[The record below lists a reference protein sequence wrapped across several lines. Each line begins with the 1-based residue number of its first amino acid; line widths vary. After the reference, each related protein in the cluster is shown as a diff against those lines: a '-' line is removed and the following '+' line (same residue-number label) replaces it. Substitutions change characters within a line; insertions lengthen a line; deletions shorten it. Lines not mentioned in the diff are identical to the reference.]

1 MAVPARAIPLCR
13 AGGVALAPR
22 RPVAHHRAK
31 PLQSE
36 VMRLNPE
43 LTAYIFVT
51 LLVLWSAAHR
61 YAPDAPRSGEAQ
73 KQVTR
78 EAPGGLVGCT
88 TGHVYDGDT
97 VELIC
102 GNRRDRARLVG
113 YDAPETHE
121 PGCAAEATLG
131 ARATD
136 RLRGLLRAA
145 TPAMTDLGTDKYGR
159 RLIRLRLAG
168 GEDIADRMIAE
179 GLAVAYDGAQRI
191 DWCARIAASG
201 GAKWLSR

>member
-1 MAVPARAIPLCR
+1 MAVRARAIPLCR
-13 AGGVALAPR
+13 ARGAALAPR

-61 YAPDAPRSGEAQ
+61 YAPVAPRSGEAQ
-73 KQVTR
+73 KPVTR

-88 TGHVYDGDT
+88 TGYVYDGDT

-102 GNRRDRARLVG
+102 GNRRDRARLAG

-145 TPAMTDLGTDKYGR
+145 TPAMTDLGIDKYGR
-159 RLIRLRLAG
+159 RLIRLRLPG
-168 GEDIADRMIAE
+168 GEDVADRMIAE

-201 GAKWLSR
+201 GAKWLSP

>member
-1 MAVPARAIPLCR
+1 MAMRALPPGR
-13 AGGVALAPR
+13 TGGAALAPR
-22 RPVAHHRAK
+22 RRVAHHRAK
-31 PLQSE
+31 PLQSDP
-36 VMRLNPE
+36 MRLNPE
-43 LTAYIFVT
+43 LAAYIFVT

-61 YAPDAPRSGEAQ
+61 YAPVAARSSEVQ
-73 KQVTR
+73 KPVTR

-88 TGHVYDGDT
+88 TGYVYDGDT

-102 GNRRDRARLVG
+102 GNRRDRARLAG

-159 RLIRLRLAG
+159 RLIRLRLPG

-201 GAKWLSR
+201 GAKWLRP